1 VEDHVID
8 VAMLKMLPL
17 FDSLDDG
24 HLEVL
29 TKNLRPLHMEA
40 GEMLITEHSET
51 RAPLFIVEDG
61 ELEVS
66 RKDAK
71 GVSHRITVLE
81 PPTVVGELEF
91 LADVNSSASVKA
103 LTEVSGMLLPRAQF
117 QKLFAAGEP
126 TAYHLALAIGRM
138 LSERLAD
145 TNTLLIK
152 ALSDSPERLERVSN
166 AQFDSDALSKIDD
179 ELEQLLDS

>member
-1 VEDHVID
+1 VID
-8 VAMLKMLPL
+8 VSMLKMLPL
-17 FDSLDDG
+17 FDTLVEE

-40 GEMLITEHSET
+40 GEMLITETTQT
-51 RAPLFIVEDG
+51 RGPLFIVEDG
-61 ELEVS
+61 ELEIS
-66 RKDAK
+66 RKDSK
-71 GVSHRITVLE
+71 GVSHKITVLD

-103 LTEVSGMLLPRAQF
+103 LTEVSGMLLPRACF
-117 QKLFAAGEP
+117 QALFAAGEP
-126 TAYHLALAIGRM
+126 AAYHLALAIGRM

-145 TNTLLIK
+145 TNMLLVK

-166 AQFDSDALSKIDD
+166 AQFDHEALTRIDD
-179 ELEQLLDS
+179 ELDQLLDS